1 MKIVF
6 IHVKENFTP
15 VPPSGLLY
23 VGTMLKRDGHDVRIF
38 DVNIKEREGII
49 KKIKEIDPDVI
60 GFSAMTTS
68 YSITRDFNKELKKEV
83 PYAYYCWGGVHATA
97 MPIETIKDNALDFL
111 VYGEGE
117 LTMAEVCRKIKGKK
131 SDFGRGACP
140 EPGRGVNLQGINGV
154 YYVENGE
161 VKKNP
166 ARAFIEDLDSLLIPD
181 RSLLANFKWYLSPP
195 GILRGRFRYGIT
207 TMYASR
213 GCPYQCIFCA
223 SKIIHGSAIRR
234 RSVDNVLREMEYLK
248 NNFGVTGIY
257 FNDDTFAADARWLEE
272 FCNKLKSGNL
282 KMIWGCQ
289 TRANIAQS
297 LDILEMMK
305 KAGCCQ
311 VDIGC
316 ESGSDKVLENLKKGI
331 TSAMILKSFENL
343 RALRM
348 TTFATFILGNPGET
362 MDDVARTREVAKM
375 APGGAS
381 FLILVPY
388 PGSPLFKMALDN
400 KWFLNQNNIVFD
412 ERWTNKQ
419 SDSPVMQASFKAED
433 LVKIR
438 AKLQNE
444 FFFRNNI
451 PTILAF
457 LKSPVF
463 LYRALMTIAGHPL
476 FIIDS
481 IKKAVK
487 KRKMTDFLEDIY
499 QKFNEDLR
507 QS

>member
-1 MKIVF
+1 MPLVPNGVKVVL

-15 VPPSGLLY
+15 VPPTGLLY
-23 VGTMLKRDGHDVRIF
+23 VGTMLKKEGHEVRIF
-38 DVNIKEREGII
+38 DANTKEKEEII
-49 KKIKEIDPDVI
+49 RKIKEIAPDIV

-68 YSITRDFNKELKKEV
+68 YSITKDFNKELKKEV
-83 PYAYYCWGGVHATA
+83 PHAYYCWGGVHATA
-97 MPIETIKDNALDFL
+97 LPVETMKENGLDFL

-117 LTMAEVCRKIKGKK
+117 LTMAEICRRIKNKK
-131 SDFGRGACP
+131 NND
-140 EPGRGVNLQGINGV
+140 EQGVSLGGINGV
-154 YYVENGE
+154 YYLENGE
-161 VKKNP
+161 IKNNP
-166 ARAFIEDLDSLLIPD
+166 PCAFIEDLDFLPIPD
-181 RSLLANFKWYLSPP
+181 RSLLENFKWYLSPP

-207 TMYASR
+207 TMYTSR

-223 SKIIHGSAIRR
+223 SRIVHGSSIRR
-234 RSVDNVLREMEYLK
+234 RSVDNVLEEMIYLK
-248 NNFGVTGIY
+248 NSFGVTGIY
-257 FNDDTFAADARWLEE
+257 FNDDTFATDIKWLEE
-272 FCNKLKSGNL
+272 FCGRFKKESLN
-282 KMIWGCQ
+282 MVWGCQ

-297 LDILEMMK
+297 LDILKMMK

-316 ESGSDKVLENLKKGI
+316 ESGSDKILQNLKKGI
-331 TSAMILKSFENL
+331 TADMILKSFANL
-343 RALRM
+343 KALKM

-362 MDDVARTREVAKM
+362 MEDVKKTEIVAKK

-400 KWFLNQNNIVFD
+400 KWFLNQNKIVFD

-438 AKLQNE
+438 ARLQND

-451 PTILAF
+451 STILAF
-457 LKSPVF
+457 LKSPSF
-463 LYRALMTIAGHPL
+463 FCKAIMTIGGHPL
-476 FIIDS
+476 FIMNS
-481 IKKAVK
+481 VKKAVK
-487 KRKMTDFLEDIY
+487 KRKMMDFLEDIY

-507 QS
+507 KK